1 MTTISTT
8 TPHPSAR
15 AAADTRLSEA
25 KTLRQ
30 MGFWSAF
37 LSALFGIGFDLAVVI
52 MYTSLPKTDSSAGW
66 TGITSYLETF
76 DSVLLLPLVPS
87 LLLVP
92 AFTAM
97 MVCIHYYAPPEK
109 RIWSHLG
116 LAFALIYAVMAF
128 MNYSTQLLSVQRA
141 ILAGETD
148 GLAMLVHGNPHAI
161 FWSLVSGYI
170 FMNLAMLFAAPV
182 FACGKLEIWTHRF
195 FLLNGASVV
204 LTTVSVCIDNPLVF
218 NLLSVI
224 VWSPL
229 VTIATS
235 LLAVLFARL
244 DVHNKQYQE

>member
-1 MTTISTT
+1 MVTISTT
-8 TPHPSAR
+8 TPHPSVR
-15 AAADTRLSEA
+15 AATETRTSET
-25 KTLRQ
+25 KTLRRL
-30 MGFWSAF
+30 GFWSAF

-52 MYTSLPKTDSSAGW
+52 MYTDLPKADSSAGW

-97 MVCIHYYAPPEK
+97 MVCVHYYAPPEK
-109 RIWSHLG
+109 RLWSHLG

-182 FACGKLEIWTHRF
+182 FAGGKLETWTRRF

-204 LTTVSVCIDNPLVF
+204 LTTASVCIDNPLVF
-218 NLLSVI
+218 NLLSVL

-229 VTIATS
+229 FAIATG

>member
-1 MTTISTT
+1 MVTISTT

-15 AAADTRLSEA
+15 AATETRTSET
-25 KTLRQ
+25 KTLRRL
-30 MGFWSAF
+30 GFWSAF

-66 TGITSYLETF
+66 TGITSYLDTF
-76 DSVLLLPLVPS
+76 DTVLLLPLVPS

-92 AFTAM
+92 AFTTM

-109 RIWSHLG
+109 RLWSHLG
-116 LAFALIYAVMAF
+116 LAFALIYAGMAF

-141 ILAGETD
+141 ILEGETD

-170 FMNLAMLFAAPV
+170 FMNLAMLFAAPI
-182 FACGKLEIWTHRF
+182 FAGGKLATWTRRF
-195 FLLNGASVV
+195 FLLNGASVI
-204 LTTVSVCIDNPLVF
+204 LTTASVCIDNPLVF
-218 NLLSVI
+218 NLLSVL

-229 VTIATS
+229 FAIATG

-244 DVHNKQYQE
+244 NVHNT

>member
-1 MTTISTT
+1 MVTISTT
-8 TPHPSAR
+8 TPGPSAR
-15 AAADTRLSEA
+15 AAAETRVSEA

-30 MGFWSAF
+30 LGFWSAL
-37 LSALFGIGFDLAVVI
+37 LSALLGIGFDFAVVI
-52 MYTSLPKTDSSAGW
+52 MYAGLPKTGSADGW
-66 TGITSYLETF
+66 VGITSYLESF
-76 DSVLLLPLVPS
+76 NSILLLPLVPS

-109 RIWSHLG
+109 RLWSHLG
-116 LAFALIYAVMAF
+116 LAFALIYAGMAF
-128 MNYSTQLLSVQRA
+128 INYSTQLLSVQRA
-141 ILAGETD
+141 ILGGETD

-182 FACGKLEIWTHRF
+182 FAGGKLETWTRRF

-204 LTTVSVCIDNPLVF
+204 LTMASVCIDNPLVF

-229 VTIATS
+229 FATATGF
-235 LLAVLFARL
+235 LAVLFARL
-244 DVHNKQYQE
+244 DVHNEAYQA

>member
-1 MTTISTT
+1 MNTISIT
-8 TPHPSAR
+8 TPTTSAGLT
-15 AAADTRLSEA
+15 AGAETRNPEI
-25 KTLRQ
+25 KTLKRL
-30 MGFWSAF
+30 GFGSAF
-37 LSALFGIGFDLAVVI
+37 LSAFLGLGFDAAVVI
-52 MYTSLPKTDSSAGW
+52 MYTSLPKADSAAGW

-76 DSVLLLPLVPS
+76 DAVLLLPLVPS

-97 MVCIHYYAPPEK
+97 MVCIHYYAAPEK
-109 RIWSHLG
+109 RLWSHLG

-170 FMNLAMLFAAPV
+170 FMNLAMLFVAPV
-182 FACGKLEIWTHRF
+182 FAGGKIETWTRRF

-204 LTTVSVCIDNPLVF
+204 LTTASVCIDNPLVF
-218 NLLSVI
+218 NLLSVL

-229 VTIATS
+229 FAIATG

-244 DVHNKQYQE
+244 DVHNKHY

>member
-1 MTTISTT
+1 MVTISTT

-15 AAADTRLSEA
+15 AATETRTSET
-25 KTLRQ
+25 KTLRRL
-30 MGFWSAF
+30 GFWSAF

-66 TGITSYLETF
+66 TGIASYLETF
-76 DSVLLLPLVPS
+76 DSVLLLPLIPS

-92 AFTAM
+92 AFTAL
-97 MVCIHYYAPPEK
+97 MVCIHYYAQPEK
-109 RIWSHLG
+109 RLWSHLG

-128 MNYSTQLLSVQRA
+128 MNYATQLLSVQRA
-141 ILAGETD
+141 IQAGETD

-182 FACGKLEIWTHRF
+182 FAGGKLETWIRRF

-204 LTTVSVCIDNPLVF
+204 LTTASVCIDNPLIF
-218 NLLSVI
+218 NLLSVL

-229 VTIATS
+229 FAIATG

-244 DVHNKQYQE
+244 NVHNQ

>member
-1 MTTISTT
+1 MSAISIT
-8 TPHPSAR
+8 TPNPSAKT
-15 AAADTRLSEA
+15 APEA
-25 KTLRQ
+25 HALRQ

-37 LSALFGIGFDLAVVI
+37 LSALFGIGFNLAVVI
-52 MYTSLPKTDSSAGW
+52 MYTSLPKAESAAGW

-76 DSVLLLPLVPS
+76 EAVLLLPLVPS

-97 MVCIHYYAPPEK
+97 MVCVHYYAQPAK
-109 RIWSHLG
+109 RLWSHLG

-170 FMNLAMLFAAPV
+170 FMNLAMLFATPV
-182 FACGKLEIWTHRF
+182 FAGGKLETWTRRF
-195 FLLNGASVV
+195 FLLNGGSVV
-204 LTTVSVCIDNPLVF
+204 LTTASVCIDNPLVF
-218 NLLSVI
+218 NLLSVL

-229 VTIATS
+229 FAIATG

-244 DVHNKQYQE
+244 DVRNG

>member
-1 MTTISTT
+1 MNAISITS
-8 TPHPSAR
+8 PSSGLSAG
-15 AAADTRLSEA
+15 AETRSLETKA
-25 KTLRQ
+25 LKRL
-30 MGFWSAF
+30 GFWSA
-37 LSALFGIGFDLAVVI
+37 LASALLGIGFDIAVVI
-52 MYTSLPKTDSSAGW
+52 MYTSLPKTDASAGW

-76 DSVLLLPLVPS
+76 DAVLLLPLIPS

-92 AFTAM
+92 AFTTM

-109 RIWSHLG
+109 RLWSHLG

-141 ILAGETD
+141 IQAGETD

-161 FWSLVSGYI
+161 FWSLVSCYI

-182 FACGKLEIWTHRF
+182 FAGGKLETWTRRF

-204 LTTVSVCIDNPLVF
+204 LTTASVCIDNPLVF

-229 VTIATS
+229 FTIAAG

-244 DVHNKQYQE
+244 NVHNE

>member
-1 MTTISTT
+1 MNAISI
-8 TPHPSAR
+8 TPPSASLT
-15 AAADTRLSEA
+15 AGAETRSLETKA
-25 KTLRQ
+25 LKRL
-30 MGFWSAF
+30 GFWSAL
-37 LSALFGIGFDLAVVI
+37 LSALFGIGFDIAVVI
-52 MYTSLPKTDSSAGW
+52 MYTSLSQTSSAAGW
-66 TGITSYLETF
+66 TGITAYLPAF
-76 DSVLLLPLVPS
+76 DPVLLLPLVPS

-109 RIWSHLG
+109 RLWSHLG

-182 FACGKLEIWTHRF
+182 FAGGKLETWTRHF

-204 LTTVSVCIDNPLVF
+204 LTTASVCIDNPLVF

-224 VWSPL
+224 IWSPL
-229 VTIATS
+229 FAIATG
-235 LLAVLFARL
+235 LLAVLFARQN
-244 DVHNKQYQE
+244 VQNG

>member
-1 MTTISTT
+1 
-8 TPHPSAR
+8 
-15 AAADTRLSEA
+15 
-25 KTLRQ
+25 
-30 MGFWSAF
+30 
-37 LSALFGIGFDLAVVI
+37 
-52 MYTSLPKTDSSAGW
+52 MYTSLPRTDSSAGW

-92 AFTAM
+92 AFITM

-128 MNYSTQLLSVQRA
+128 MNYITQLLSVQRA

-161 FWSLVSGYI
+161 FWSLVSAYI

-182 FACGKLEIWTHRF
+182 FAGGKLETWTRRF

-204 LTTVSVCIDNPLVF
+204 LTTASVCIDNPLVF
-218 NLLSVI
+218 NLLSVL
-224 VWSPL
+224 VWSPFFTL
-229 VTIATS
+229 ATG

-244 DVHNKQYQE
+244 NVHNG